1 MQYDELTQALQDYLE
16 TDETTFVDNIPV
28 FVRAVENRVYN
39 EVNLPS
45 LRKNSSGSLAAN
57 DRYMSMPEDFLGV
70 SSLALIDVEVGEHIY
85 LLMKDVHMVRELY
98 PSPTATGVPKF
109 FGLYEPQTLL
119 IGPTPAKEYQVE
131 LHYFYYPE
139 SLVTAGTSWLADNF
153 ESVVLYGVIAEGYR
167 FLKGDPAQQQIYDNQ
182 YMNALGLLAKTVGQ
196 TINFDRYS
204 NKQPRTT
211 GE

>member
-1 MQYDELTQALQDYLE
+1 MTYAELTQMLQDYLV
-16 TDETTFVDNIPV
+16 TSETTFVANIPT

-45 LRKNSSGSLAAN
+45 LRRNVEGTLNAGDKYLN
-57 DRYMSMPEDFLGV
+57 MPEDFLGV
-70 SSLALIDVEVGEHIY
+70 SSLALIDQTTDEHAY
-85 LLMKDVHMVRELY
+85 LLMKDVHFIREMY
-98 PSPTATGVPKF
+98 PSAGSTGVPKF
-109 FGLYEPQTLL
+109 YALFDTNTLL
-119 IGPTPAKEYQVE
+119 VGPTPAATYDTE

-139 SLVTAGTSWLADNF
+139 SMVDAGTSWLADNF
-153 ESVVLYGVIAEGYR
+153 ESVVLYGAIAEGYR
-167 FLKGDPAQQQIYDNQ
+167 FLKGEPAQQQIYDTQ